1 MLKRYPNYA
10 NMSKEEFVEAEA
22 SHLREQLEEDLKK
35 TWGKEAEMLPMEMI
49 RQMADDTWKIDNS

>member
-1 MLKRYPNYA
+1 
-10 NMSKEEFVEAEA
+10 MSKEEFVEAEA
-22 SHLREQLEEDLKK
+22 SHLCEQLEEDLKK